1 LSVAAGTTAG
11 VAIGTARR
19 LVAQALREA
28 AVEAPELDAR
38 ILVGHA
44 VGLDHT
50 GLAAAATRPLTM
62 TEAETL
68 ATLVARRLAHEP
80 VARIVG
86 VREFWGLPFRLTPDT
101 LVPRPDSETV
111 VEAALAALDAG
122 GGRATVRRLADI
134 GTGSGALLLAL
145 LSELPQASGVGTD
158 LNVRALAAARRNAR
172 DLGLAARAQFVA
184 CDFGGA
190 LAGGGLDLVVSNP
203 PYVTTGQIATLAP
216 EVRDYE
222 PAVALDGGTDGLAA
236 YRDIAVQAGRLL
248 APGGLLIVEI
258 GFGQAG
264 DVTAIFRAAGL
275 MVKGIRN
282 DLAGVPRALLAGHG

>member
-1 LSVAAGTTAG
+1 M
-11 VAIGTARR
+11 
-19 LVAQALREA
+19 VAQALRDA
-28 AVEAPELDAR
+28 AIEAPELDAR

-50 GLAAAATRPLTM
+50 GLAAAATRPLTA
-62 TEAETL
+62 TEAQTL
-68 ATLVARRLAHEP
+68 AALVTRRLAHEP

-86 VREFWGLPFRLTPDT
+86 VREFWGLPFRLTPNT
-101 LVPRPDSETV
+101 LVPRPDTETV
-111 VEAALAALDAG
+111 VEAALAAVDTSS
-122 GGRATVRRLADI
+122 GRATVRRLADI

-145 LSELPQASGVGTD
+145 LSELPHAAGIGTD
-158 LNVRALAAARRNAR
+158 ISVRALAAARRNAR

-184 CDFGGA
+184 CDFAAA
-190 LAGGGLDLVVSNP
+190 LAGGLDLIVSNP
-203 PYVTTGQIATLAP
+203 PYVTTGEIATLAP

-222 PAVALDGGTDGLAA
+222 PVLALDGGTDGLAA
-236 YRDIAVQAGRLL
+236 YRNIAVQAGRLL
-248 APGGLLIVEI
+248 APDGLLIVEI
-258 GFGQAG
+258 GLGQAD